1 VIERAEEQFG
11 MSPRA
16 RISLGISLVEG
27 VSKLESCDGTEN
39 GRMPQPTT
47 GSTLTASVLKWREW

>member
-1 VIERAEEQFG
+1 

-27 VSKLESCDGTEN
+27 VSGLEELRRDGERRDAPSSDWFDFD
-39 GRMPQPTT
+39 GKRADVAIPP
-47 GSTLTASVLKWREW
+47 